1 MEGAKTAGARRIIAL
16 LASLG
21 ILIIFVS
28 GLFQGTT
35 PQIISVV
42 GGVLATVA
50 WAYALVT
57 AIIHRQSGWVVTL
70 VLALVAG
77 SIIAWI
83 TLTDASPDAVSI
95 PQTGGASVAFLALTY
110 AALGSRPVVERN
122 FPSFTGVWGLLTLVI
137 GGTLVG
143 GAIGTDIGAS
153 QPYITAVGFH
163 LYLIAG
169 VLALFAWVVG
179 LILSFRVGAW
189 GWFAVVVL
197 LTAVGAFMFGLFG
210 PTRQDVLMSQEHA
223 RQRRAAGLN

>member
-1 MEGAKTAGARRIIAL
+1 MEGAKTSGARRIIAL

-28 GLFQGTT
+28 GLVQGTV
-35 PQIISVV
+35 PQILSVV
-42 GGVLATVA
+42 GGVLTVA
-50 WAYALVT
+50 AWGFALVT
-57 AIIHRQSGWVVTL
+57 AIMNRQVDWVVTL
-70 VLALVAG
+70 ILALVAG
-77 SIIAWI
+77 AAIAYL

-95 PQTGGASVAFLALTY
+95 PQTGGQAIGFLAAAY

-122 FPSFTGVWGLLTLVI
+122 FPSFTGAWGLLTLVI

-169 VLALFAWVVG
+169 VLALFAWIVA

-210 PTRQDVLMSQEHA
+210 PTRQDVLMAQEHA